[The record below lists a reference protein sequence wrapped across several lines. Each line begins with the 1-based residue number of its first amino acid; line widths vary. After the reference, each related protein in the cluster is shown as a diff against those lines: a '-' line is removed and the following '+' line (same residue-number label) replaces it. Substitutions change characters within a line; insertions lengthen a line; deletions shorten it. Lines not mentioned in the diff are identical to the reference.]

1 MPKGVMRR
9 PAARLRVPADG
20 TLPYRELVYDHD
32 PSEVEELGWEEF
44 IDRQWES
51 IFIGYRSWVG
61 LRRMGRRWSDFI
73 EAGLGCSQ
81 EIADRLIEDGLIG
94 GPDRGLQ
101 EVTDAQ
107 SVVSGMIGM
116 LTDLRAGLA
125 GMAELE
131 PEVLSRLL
139 AQHARL
145 LRFVRVYAFGR
156 DDGEA
161 PGP

>member
-1 MPKGVMRR
+1 M
-9 PAARLRVPADG
+9 
-20 TLPYRELVYDHD
+20 
-32 PSEVEELGWEEF
+32 LGWEEF
-44 IDRQWES
+44 IACQWES

-61 LRRMGRRWSDFI
+61 LRRMGRRWSDLI

-81 EIADRLIEDGLIG
+81 EIADRLVKGVLIDGQ
-94 GPDRGLQ
+94 DRGLQ
-101 EVTDAQ
+101 EGTDAQ
-107 SVVSGMIGM
+107 FVVSGMIGV

-131 PEVLSRLL
+131 PDVLSGLL

-145 LRFVRVYAFGR
+145 LGFIRACVFGR

-161 PGP
+161 LGP